1 MTKIERNRFQK
12 ALQSKQLESESG
24 SRSRG
29 AFCIETTG
37 EELDPIQQA
46 QERDYAMGVPDR
58 QSTRLRQVR
67 AALKRI
73 ETAAFGICLNCGQ
86 HISVKRLAA
95 APWTELCIVCQE
107 GADNVINEPWL
118 AIDSPRANAA

>member
-1 MTKIERNRFQK
+1 MTKIERNRFRK
-12 ALQSKQLESESG
+12 ALQSKQLESETG

-29 AFCIETTG
+29 ALSIETTA
-37 EELDPIQQA
+37 EELDRIQQA
-46 QERDYAMGVPDR
+46 QERDYAMGVLDR

-86 HISVKRLAA
+86 HIS
-95 APWTELCIVCQE
+95 
-107 GADNVINEPWL
+107 
-118 AIDSPRANAA
+118 